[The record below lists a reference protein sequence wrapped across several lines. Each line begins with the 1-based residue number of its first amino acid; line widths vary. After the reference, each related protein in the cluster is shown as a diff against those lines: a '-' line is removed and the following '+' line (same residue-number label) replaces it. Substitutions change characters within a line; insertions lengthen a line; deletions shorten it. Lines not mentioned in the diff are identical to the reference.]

1 MFIVTPRTV
10 WNPAALEV
18 RQLPRRIFGRV
29 TLWPRRGGTAGL
41 WLRILFEVE
50 LWRYLG
56 VLMPFAA
63 AAAILPR
70 YALAIA
76 QAPLLMFIAVHLAET
91 KLMRLT
97 PEARARLVSQAEAE
111 RGLDLLR
118 VRARAILTRIAAG
131 RGMARGALHLVV
143 EQSELARIA
152 PLTFVSVQWD
162 EGPQVLALTAAE
174 EALIRDGLF
183 APGLDARL
191 LQRINLA
198 EGEFLRDEVLEVGQV
213 SAHARLA
220 AMMVVAAPV
229 AAAGPGGFAP
239 PGPPAGYL

>member
-10 WNPAALEV
+10 WNPGALQV
-18 RQLPRRIFGRV
+18 SHLPRRIFGRV
-29 TLWPRRGGTAGL
+29 TLWPRRGATFGL

-50 LWRYLG
+50 VWRYLM
-56 VLMPFAA
+56 LLLPFAG
-63 AAAILPR
+63 AAAIWPDR
-70 YALAIA
+70 AIAIA

-91 KLMRLT
+91 KLMRLS
-97 PEARARLVSQAEAE
+97 PEARKYLISEEEVE

-118 VRARAILTRIAAG
+118 VRARAVLTRIAAG
-131 RGMARGALHLVV
+131 RGMVAGTLHLVV

-162 EGPQVLALTAAE
+162 EGPEVLALSADEA
-174 EALIRDGLF
+174 ALIREGLF
-183 APGLDARL
+183 AEGLDERL

-198 EGEFLRDEVLEVGQV
+198 GGEFLRDEALEVRAV

-220 AMMVVAAPV
+220 AMM
-229 AAAGPGGFAP
+229 AG
-239 PGPPAGYL
+239 

>member
-1 MFIVTPRTV
+1 MFIVSPLTV
-10 WNPAALEV
+10 WNPGALQM

-29 TLWPRRGGTAGL
+29 TLWPRRGATAGL

-56 VLMPFAA
+56 ILMPFAVA
-63 AAAILPR
+63 AVIWPEWAIG
-70 YALAIA
+70 IA

-91 KLMRLT
+91 KLMRLS
-97 PEARARLVSQAEAE
+97 PEARGALLDGAEAE
-111 RGLDLLR
+111 RGLDTLR

-131 RGMARGALHLVV
+131 RGLTAGALHLVV

-162 EGPQVLALTAAE
+162 EGPEVLALTMAE
-174 EALIRDGLF
+174 EALIREALF
-183 APGLDARL
+183 AEGLDERL
-191 LQRINLA
+191 LQKINLA
-198 EGEFLRDEVLEVGQV
+198 EGEFLRDEVLDVRAV

-220 AMMVVAAPV
+220 AMMAR
-229 AAAGPGGFAP
+229 AGA
-239 PGPPAGYL
+239 